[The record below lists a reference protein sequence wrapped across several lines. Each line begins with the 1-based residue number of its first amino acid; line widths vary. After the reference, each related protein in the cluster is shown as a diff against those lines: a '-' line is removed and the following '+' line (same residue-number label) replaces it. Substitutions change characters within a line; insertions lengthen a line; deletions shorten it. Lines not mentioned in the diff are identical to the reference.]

1 MKFQSPLPLSLA
13 ALSLAVLLPA
23 STLPAFAQSGAASP
37 AQSSATA
44 QRGMRAA
51 RRMVRAR
58 ATLDRNLDS
67 TKVKPGDEFRARLA
81 KKVQLNNGPLLPEG
95 TVLVGKVAAD
105 DMNVGGTSKFALRF
119 THANLKDGQVVP
131 IKATIVG
138 IYAPETVTSED
149 YPIPAGDEV
158 PNTWNDGTLAVD
170 QIDALPGVNLHS
182 KIASKNSGVF
192 VSTKKDN
199 FKLEAESEFALAIA
213 AQHHH
218 MNNMKGMSGMSGTGN
233 Q

>member
-44 QRGMRAA
+44 QRGMREAM
-51 RRMVRAR
+51 RMVRAR